1 MPVAAY
7 AAINAGEVDAAIVL
21 SLLMIVVSVTV
32 LVALRDRWV
41 RTG

>member
-1 MPVAAY
+1 
-7 AAINAGEVDAAIVL
+7 VL
-21 SLLMIVVSVTV
+21 SLLMILVSVTV